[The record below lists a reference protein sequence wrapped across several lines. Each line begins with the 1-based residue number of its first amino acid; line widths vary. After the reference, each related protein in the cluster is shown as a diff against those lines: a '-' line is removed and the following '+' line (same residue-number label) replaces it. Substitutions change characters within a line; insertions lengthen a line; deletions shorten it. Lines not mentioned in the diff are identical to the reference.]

1 MTDSDDTR
9 ARLVGIN
16 HVALEVGD
24 VDEALEFYGAIFDF
38 ELRGRSASSA
48 FLDMGDQFLA
58 LGESESVH
66 GNDGHRH
73 LGLVVDD
80 PSGVEHRLNEL
91 GVERL
96 PTSGLDVRDPWAI
109 ASRSSATRRS
119 STRRRTT
126 SSAGWTSRDSGS
138 PTPPSRSSPR
148 RGWDPTD

>member
-1 MTDSDDTR
+1 MTDPDDTR
-9 ARLVGIN
+9 ARFVGIN

-80 PSGVEHRLNEL
+80 PSAVEHRLDEL

-96 PTSGLDVRDPWAI
+96 PTSGLDVRDPWGNRLQIVGYEEVQYTKADHVLRGMDLTGLGK
-109 ASRSSATRRS
+109 SDATLEELS
-119 STRRRTT
+119 EK
-126 SSAGWTSRDSGS
+126 GMGPD
-138 PTPPSRSSPR
+138 
-148 RGWDPTD
+148 